1 VIHIHL
7 CLMNYIKQ
15 VVAWLLVGSSLVSA
29 FIAPLVY
36 LDFELRRDYIAE
48 VLCINKDKPIT
59 VCGGECFLNKQLKLF
74 EGDAQDQKAPVQ
86 EELRIAF
93 FFQEFKQITLFNR
106 NYLLLNGWDASL
118 NQDKLLVGF
127 NFDIFHPPRV

>member
-1 VIHIHL
+1 MIHIHL

>member
-1 VIHIHL
+1 
-7 CLMNYIKQ
+7 MNYIKQ